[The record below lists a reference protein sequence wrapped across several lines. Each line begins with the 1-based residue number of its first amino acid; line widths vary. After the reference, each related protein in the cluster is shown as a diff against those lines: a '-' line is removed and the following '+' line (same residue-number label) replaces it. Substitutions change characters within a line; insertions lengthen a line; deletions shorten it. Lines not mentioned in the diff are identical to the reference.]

1 LLDTFAEL
9 FRKKANDFGADMN
22 GQRTQ
27 PASRVGEPEKAV
39 LDRTRICFRTHS
51 KPVSTL

>member
-1 LLDTFAEL
+1 LLDTQPEL
-9 FRKKANDFGADMN
+9 FPKKANDFGTDMN
-22 GQRTQ
+22 GQRTER
-27 PASRVGEPEKAV
+27 ASRVGEPEKAV